1 MKDPADTFG
10 KSGPEQG
17 TDRPG
22 ISDVEDFNG
31 Y

>member
-17 TDRPG
+17 NDRPG
-22 ISDVEDFNG
+22 TSGVEDFNG
-31 Y
+31 L